1 MATLVRV
8 ALRQNEWRAG
18 RVGEVGVGDL
28 DLHVPKGQ
36 PCGSLL
42 QTNFMSFQS
51 DPQVQKSVLTDVK
64 SKVGPPAT

>member
-51 DPQVQKSVLTDVK
+51 DPQSRN
-64 SKVGPPAT
+64 

>member
-8 ALRQNEWRAG
+8 ALLQNEWRAG

-51 DPQVQKSVLTDVK
+51 DPQSTEIERLY
-64 SKVGPPAT
+64 GPV

>member
-36 PCGSLL
+36 
-42 QTNFMSFQS
+42 TNFMSFQS
-51 DPQVQKSVLTDVK
+51 DPQSTEIERLY
-64 SKVGPPAT
+64 GPV